1 MARVLS
7 EETTLSRQRKNLAR
21 ESHVLDRLVWVEAL
35 AALTLAVLGLLFW
48 FQRGLNGFLVMAVV
62 LAFFAVGHFLKS
74 RENLKQVDALA
85 AGLKGEVEVAR
96 QLADGLDNSYYV
108 YNDITVRSGFRRA
121 QLDHLVV
128 GPCGVVV
135 LETKNWRGRI
145 VGDAREKAW
154 QQYRFSDSAPR
165 RLSNPL
171 LQNQRHAQVI
181 SAFLRTSGLADVPVI
196 PLLVFTARKT
206 TLEIKHLDDSIVWPS
221 DMCDHIRRLAHATAF
236 AVDRQDAVVNRLQR
250 FAK

>member
-7 EETTLSRQRKNLAR
+7 EETTLSRQRKGLTR
-21 ESHVLDRLVWVEAL
+21 ESEILRRLVWVEVC
-35 AALTLAVLGLLFW
+35 AAVACGLFGLVLW
-48 FQRGLNGFLVMAVV
+48 FQRGMIGLLVLALVA
-62 LAFFAVGHFLKS
+62 AFFAAGHYLKS

-96 QLADGLDNSYYV
+96 QLSDGLDNDYYV
-108 YNDITVRSGFRRA
+108 YNDITIRSGFRRA

-145 VGDAREKAW
+145 TGDAREKAW
-154 QQYRFSDSAPR
+154 QQFRFSDSAPR
-165 RLSNPL
+165 RVSNPL

-181 SAFLRTSGLADVPVI
+181 IAYLKSSGLPEVPVI
-196 PLLVFTARKT
+196 PLLVFTARKA
-206 TLEIKHLDDSIVWPS
+206 TLDIKNLDDSIVWPS
-221 DMCDHIRRLAHATAF
+221 DMCDHIRRLARVSAFDTA
-236 AVDRQDAVVNRLQR
+236 RQDAVVNRLQR
-250 FAK
+250 FVQ

>member
-7 EETTLSRQRKNLAR
+7 EETTLSRQRKYLAR
-21 ESHVLDRLVWVEAL
+21 ESQLLNRFVWLEAL
-35 AALTLAVLGLLFW
+35 LAVTLGLFGAALC
-48 FQRGLNGFLVMAVV
+48 FQRGMNGLLILALVA
-62 LAFFAVGHFLKS
+62 AFFAVGHFLKS

-96 QLADGLDNSYYV
+96 QLSDGLDNDYYV
-108 YNDITVRSGFRRA
+108 YNDISVRSGFRRA

-145 VGDAREKAW
+145 TGDAREKAW

-165 RLSNPL
+165 RVGNPL
-171 LQNQRHAQVI
+171 LQNQRHAQVVT
-181 SAFLRTSGLADVPVI
+181 AYLRSSGLPEVPVI
-196 PLLVFTARKT
+196 PLLVFTARKA
-206 TLEIKHLDDSIVWPS
+206 TLDIKNLDDSIVWPS
-221 DMCDHIRRLAHATAF
+221 DMCDHIRRLPRADAF
-236 AVDRQDAVVNRLQR
+236 DEARQDAVVNRLQR
-250 FAK
+250 FVK